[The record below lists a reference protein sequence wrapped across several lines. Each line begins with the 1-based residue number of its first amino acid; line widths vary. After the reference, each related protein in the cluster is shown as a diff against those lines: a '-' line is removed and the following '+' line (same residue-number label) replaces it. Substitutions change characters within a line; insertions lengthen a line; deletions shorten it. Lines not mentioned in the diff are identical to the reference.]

1 MKTIKRAPFLMA
13 VSLFVMLFFT
23 IISCNKDISSSKPE
37 DSMLDLTLVNQI
49 SSSIEF
55 NSLMKNIRDIKIA
68 IVNPNNFMQENLI
81 FDDLLKK
88 VNSITNESTLSEF
101 LYNLGY
107 KNADII
113 ARLSI
118 TNNELL
124 LKIFLKFPVL
134 NKFSKEKIMDV
145 FNSAHKNIAS
155 NHSNNYKAFL
165 VLDEC
170 SNNFANDMEGCNNTL
185 GWDLVDAAVAGMLAL
200 VGTPVVSSGTILV
213 LSGLAYAKN
222 FQCKLSAVNEW
233 RTCRMGNP
241 IQAL

>member
-1 MKTIKRAPFLMA
+1 MA

-68 IVNPNNFMQENLI
+68 IVNPNNFMQENLK

-118 TNNELL
+118 TNN
-124 LKIFLKFPVL
+124 
-134 NKFSKEKIMDV
+134 
-145 FNSAHKNIAS
+145 
-155 NHSNNYKAFL
+155 
-165 VLDEC
+165 
-170 SNNFANDMEGCNNTL
+170 
-185 GWDLVDAAVAGMLAL
+185 
-200 VGTPVVSSGTILV
+200 
-213 LSGLAYAKN
+213 
-222 FQCKLSAVNEW
+222 
-233 RTCRMGNP
+233 
-241 IQAL
+241 

>member
-1 MKTIKRAPFLMA
+1 MKTIKRVSFLMA

-68 IVNPNNFMQENLI
+68 IVNPNNFMQENLK

-124 LKIFLKFPVL
+124 LKIFLKEFC
-134 NKFSKEKIMDV
+134 ID
-145 FNSAHKNIAS
+145 
-155 NHSNNYKAFL
+155 
-165 VLDEC
+165 
-170 SNNFANDMEGCNNTL
+170 
-185 GWDLVDAAVAGMLAL
+185 
-200 VGTPVVSSGTILV
+200 
-213 LSGLAYAKN
+213 
-222 FQCKLSAVNEW
+222 
-233 RTCRMGNP
+233 
-241 IQAL
+241 

>member
-1 MKTIKRAPFLMA
+1 MA

-68 IVNPNNFMQENLI
+68 IVNPNNFMQENLK

-124 LKIFLKFPVL
+124 LRIFLKFPVL

-170 SNNFANDMEGCNNTL
+170 SNKFANDMEGCNNTL
-185 GWDLVDAAVAGMLAL
+185 GWDLVDAAVATVHNCCDQGFFDE
-200 VGTPVVSSGTILV
+200 S
-213 LSGLAYAKN
+213 
-222 FQCKLSAVNEW
+222 FF
-233 RTCRMGNP
+233 RM
-241 IQAL
+241 ARV